1 VYVYKLKYI
10 RIICES
16 IPDVKSIV
24 ALALAVWVEIRF
36 KAPPDIELG
45 KVVIALNELFTANFR
60 AMRYLSFL

>member
-1 VYVYKLKYI
+1 M
-10 RIICES
+10 
-16 IPDVKSIV
+16 PDVKSKD

-60 AMRYLSFL
+60 AMIRLH

>member
-1 VYVYKLKYI
+1 VYIYKLKNI
-10 RIICES
+10 RIIS
-16 IPDVKSIV
+16 RIYARLKD

-60 AMRYLSFL
+60 AMIRLH